1 MEIIRSKANPA
12 VKAISAYLAGQ
23 SREKWILVEGR
34 KNVRDALA
42 QRITPIRIVATP
54 ERAAELDEGL
64 PLTVVSPEIY
74 RGMKTVQTPE
84 GLLGV
89 FEVTA
94 STPDDIVGR
103 PGAVL
108 VLHGVQDPG
117 NVGAVI
123 RLAAAFGAA
132 GVILGPGCAT
142 PYNPKVSRGS
152 AGAVLRTPFCLVP
165 ETVAAIRM
173 LRERRKVVAA
183 VAHGGA
189 DPGSGA
195 LQGDPVVLV
204 GGEGSGL
211 PEELALMAHSTVTI
225 PTTGAVESLNVAVA
239 AGILLYLSQRG
250 SSRIAAP

>member
-1 MEIIRSKANPA
+1 MQVIRSRANPA
-12 VKAISAYLAGQ
+12 VKAISAYLTGQ

-54 ERAAELDEGL
+54 ERAAELEEGL

-84 GLLGV
+84 GLLGL
-89 FEVTA
+89 FEISA
-94 STPDDIVGR
+94 STPDEIDGR
-103 PGAVL
+103 PGPVI

-132 GVILGPGCAT
+132 GVILGAGCAT

-165 ETVAAIRM
+165 ETVTAIRR
-173 LRERRKVVAA
+173 LRQRRKVVAA

-195 LQGDPVVLV
+195 LRGDPVILV

-211 PEELALMAHSTVTI
+211 PEEVALTAHATVTI

-250 SSRIAAP
+250 SNPSSPL